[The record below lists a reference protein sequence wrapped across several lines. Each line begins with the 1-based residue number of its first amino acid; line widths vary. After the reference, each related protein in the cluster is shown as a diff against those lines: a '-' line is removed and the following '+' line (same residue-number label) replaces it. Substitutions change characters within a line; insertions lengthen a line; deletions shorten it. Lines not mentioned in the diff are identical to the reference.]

1 MTLNPEQ
8 PYNDLPLLPP
18 SVELETTAVLKQ
30 CIRSSRALAEVKGA
44 AKLIPD
50 PSVLINSIPLREA
63 QASSEIENIVTTTDE
78 LFRAAAAERESDN
91 PAIKE
96 VLRYRTALRAGFEAL
111 EGRPISVNLLRDTCS
126 TLMNRQID
134 VRKVPGTRVAN
145 QQTGQVIYTPPEG
158 EEIIRQKLNNLE
170 TFIHAEDGLD
180 PLIRLAVIH
189 YQFEAIHPFHDGNGR
204 TGRILNLL
212 YLIEKGLL
220 DAPILYLSRYI
231 IDNKPDYYRL
241 LQGVTKHGQWEPWL
255 LFILNAVESTAGW
268 TTGRIHAIR
277 DLMEETTER
286 CRADL
291 PGKVFSLELM
301 HLIFRQPYCRINF
314 LVEAGLA
321 KRETAARYLDSLEEL
336 GILKHEKVGRD
347 KVYLNQPFL
356 QLLMER

>member
-1 MTLNPEQ
+1 MSFNADQ

-18 SVELETTAVLKQ
+18 NVELETTPVLKQ
-30 CIRSSRALAEVKGA
+30 CIKATRALAEVKGA

-78 LFRAAAAERESDN
+78 LFRAAAAEHESDN

-145 QQTGQVIYTPPEG
+145 QQTGQVIYSPPEG

-170 TFIHAEDGLD
+170 TYVHAEDGLD

-212 YLIEKGLL
+212 YLIEKDLL
-220 DAPILYLSRYI
+220 DAPVLYLSRYI

-241 LQGVTKHGQWEPWL
+241 LQTVTEHGTWEPWL
-255 LFILNAVESTAGW
+255 LFILNAVESTASW

-286 CRADL
+286 CRVDL